1 MEWLDSIRRGRK
13 QRKHTFLCTGAIG
26 DGFPPP
32 IKVEDTL
39 DTLVSWDECVNRYF
53 PHVHGWTFD
62 PARGFIFHN
71 EETKKWF
78 EKPTKE
84 KQPDGNQ
91 NTLLAMAQ
99 QAIQQQKIN
108 DDLPI
113 EPEEALRLMRR
124 ILDKKVSMMSLQNDK
139 HVWCMVILPDV
150 HMWCEPSINGNP
162 KSAVIALLLDQML
175 CEERYRKAGIVFFMS
190 APFLV
195 VLHERLRR
203 PDLPVCYVRIAAPCE
218 DERFQFLHRLCC
230 DPEGLLQAR
239 MQEMLRLKNATIK
252 WDTRA
257 IDAELG
263 EITLR
268 KIEVYAKTQELQA
281 KSPQLQRADAELDAA
296 RNYLQQA
303 CDMAVARKN
312 AEEPILCER
321 LKRLE
326 RWGNSTGKQPVPLSQ
341 SVWMRISVG
350 DRIRFSKNPVRQRA
364 VLEVRDNVAVLSE
377 LFDLSKPEIGKFRLP
392 IIWMFRNGELVGT
405 EQNNQGIFFRL
416 ASAEMYSLAVPEYIN
431 SEIVDVQDE
440 IDSLEMKIKELGD
453 VDKFDTVQSALI
465 RVRTS
470 ESELS
475 QIKMEL
481 LKDSSLEFT
490 KLELREEALAKTR
503 NEITSSPRI
512 KRLNDEII
520 ELQKNLI
527 KKTIRLFS
535 QPEDGIQTAAHLLQ
549 GLGYRQIVML
559 MRSVPEDHR
568 LTVKRI
574 LEARIDL
581 LRTVYGHL
589 FEIIDPLYGF
599 EGIGGLN
606 GIKEFFSSVR
616 DAIVRDEV
624 RAVPMGVLLMGPPG
638 TGKTAIAEAFARECG
653 FLFVRVKNTR
663 SMWVGES
670 ERQSEELFSALR
682 DLAPVVVL
690 RDEVDQE
697 DSGRDSFQG
706 DSGVS
711 ARLRGAWMQFLS
723 DPKIRGRIFVV
734 SCTNRPDLM
743 DPALK
748 RSGRTD
754 ERIPVLMPDVA
765 TREAVFAV
773 MVKRYKFESV
783 VESYAPYAQ
792 KTNGLSGAD
801 IEVIVR
807 RAYGRAINV
816 GEKAINHETLCWA
829 IDDFAHQAS
838 QAQIARMTLC
848 AIAET
853 SSRRFLPP
861 NVAEIVAECCQTLGE
876 QSKDMAS
883 SPMIILVPPPPSQPV
898 ETPSKDKGKKENEDS
913 TN

>member
-1 MEWLDSIRRGRK
+1 MEWIDTIRRGRK
-13 QRKHTFLCTGAIG
+13 QHKHTFLCTGAIG

-62 PARGFIFHN
+62 PARGFVFHN
-71 EETKKWF
+71 NETKEWF
-78 EKPTKE
+78 KKPENKS
-84 KQPDGNQ
+84 DGGQ
-91 NTLLAMAQ
+91 NNLLALAQ
-99 QAIQQQKIN
+99 KAMQQES
-108 DDLPI
+108 DDLPND
-113 EPEEALRLMRR
+113 PEDALRLMRKV
-124 ILDKKVSMMSLQNDK
+124 LDTKVSSSPKFKDC
-139 HVWCMVILPDV
+139 WCMVILPEV
-150 HMWCEPSINGNP
+150 HVWCEPSINGNP
-162 KSAVIALLLDQML
+162 KAAVIALLLDQML
-175 CEERYRKAGIVFFMS
+175 CDEQYRKAGIVFFLS
-190 APFLV
+190 APVLV
-195 VLHERLRR
+195 ALHERLRR
-203 PDLPVCYVRIAAPCE
+203 PDLPVCHIRIAAPCE

-239 MQEMLRLKNATIK
+239 IQETLCLKNATIK

-257 IDAELG
+257 IDVELG

-268 KIEVYAKTQELQA
+268 KIELYVKTQELQA
-281 KSPQLQRADAELDAA
+281 KSPQLQRAQAELDAA
-296 RNYLQQA
+296 QNYLQQA
-303 CDMAVARKN
+303 RDLAVARKN

-321 LKRLE
+321 LKHLE
-326 RWGNSTGKQPVPLSQ
+326 RWRNSTGKQPVPLDQ

-350 DRIRFSKNPVRQRA
+350 DRIQFSKNPVRQRA
-364 VLEVRDNVAVLSE
+364 VLEVRTNVAVLSE
-377 LFDLSKPEIGKFRLP
+377 LSNLSKPEMGKNNFP
-392 IIWMFRNGELVGT
+392 IIWMFRNGELVCA
-405 EQNNQGIFFRL
+405 EQHADKSFFKL
-416 ASAEMYSLAVPEYIN
+416 VTTDKPSSTVPEYIN
-431 SEIVDVQDE
+431 SEIIGAQDE
-440 IDSLEMKIKELGD
+440 INVFTEKLQNLQNVEESDS
-453 VDKFDTVQSALI
+453 VQSALAKA
-465 RVRTS
+465 RECQNKVD
-470 ESELS
+470 
-475 QIKMEL
+475 QIKMDL
-481 LKDSSLEFT
+481 FKDSSLEFI
-490 KLELREEALAKTR
+490 KLELREEALVKTR
-503 NEITSSPRI
+503 SEIASSPRI
-512 KRLNDEII
+512 KRLNDEIV
-520 ELQKNLI
+520 ELQKNLR
-527 KKTIRLFS
+527 KRTIRLFS
-535 QPEDGIQTAAHLLQ
+535 QPEDGIATASHLLQ

-559 MRSVPEDHR
+559 MRGVPEDHR

-574 LEARIDL
+574 LEERIDL

-599 EGIGGLN
+599 EGIAGLEE
-606 GIKEFFSSVR
+606 IKFFLGEVS
-616 DAIVRDEV
+616 DAIHDNEL

-653 FLFVRVKNTR
+653 FLFVRVKNPM
-663 SMWVGES
+663 SMFVGES
-670 ERQSEELFSALR
+670 EKHTAEMFGALR

-723 DPKIRGRIFVV
+723 DPKIRGKIFVV

-754 ERIPVLMPDVA
+754 ERIPVLMPDVT

-783 VESYAPYAQ
+783 IESYTLYAQ

-807 RAYGRAINV
+807 RAYARAINV

-838 QAQIARMTLC
+838 QAQIAKMTLS

-853 SSRRFLPP
+853 SSRRFLPS
-861 NVAEIVAECCQTLGE
+861 NIDEIFIDCYKILGE
-876 QSKDMAS
+876 EAKNMAL
-883 SPMIILVPPPPSQPV
+883 PFIILNPPPCTVHPQQK
-898 ETPSKDKGKKENEDS
+898 KDKDETQN
-913 TN
+913 